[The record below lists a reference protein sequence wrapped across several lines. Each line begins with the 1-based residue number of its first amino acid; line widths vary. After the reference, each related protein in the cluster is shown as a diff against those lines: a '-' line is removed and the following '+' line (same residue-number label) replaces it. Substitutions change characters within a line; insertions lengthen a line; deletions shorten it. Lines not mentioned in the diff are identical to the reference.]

1 MNIKPRYRD
10 PNSNISKR
18 TFKKKFFSLV
28 IAFAM
33 AVTAFAPVATDTAS
47 ASSWKPSGSQLNG
60 AKDVYKVLRANGYSA
75 AAAAGILGNI
85 QLESGMRANIHGGG
99 YGLCQWTGGRAASL
113 KRMNSHASHRTQ
125 AKFIVREMK
134 SCYLGGMSLKSFK
147 KLTSYRKAT
156 RIFCIYFERPG
167 IKRMSTRTAYAKA
180 YYYLLKKPGKITLK
194 AYKGSFKVKMSK
206 KNSYIKGYQIA
217 YKKAGTKKW
226 KKVRTKK
233 TYKRFYKKGSKKLY
247 YVKVRTYSII
257 KGKRYYGEWSKI
269 KKIRTKKI
277 PKKIIV
283 KPKPPAPVDEETP
296 LEAGAVNC
304 QIVAIDGTTLT
315 VAVTSET
322 EEVVQYEFINVPE
335 TDLAA
340 FNIGDNV
347 TVHFTGSLE
356 KGTHQY
362 TAIYPQQS
370 EEIIPIEDETQEIQ

>member
-1 MNIKPRYRD
+1 
-10 PNSNISKR
+10 
-18 TFKKKFFSLV
+18 
-28 IAFAM
+28 M

-156 RIFCIYFERPG
+156 KIFCIYFERPG
-167 IKRMSTRTAYAKA
+167 IRRMSARTTYAKA
-180 YYYLLKKPGKITLK
+180 YYYLLKKPGWFTLR
-194 AYKGSFKVKMSK
+194 AYKGSFKVKIPK
-206 KNSYIKGYQIA
+206 KNSFIKGYQIA

-247 YVKVRTYSII
+247 YVKVRTYSVI

-277 PKKIIV
+277 PKKKKKII
-283 KPKPPAPVDEETP
+283 KPKPPAPTEEVTP
-296 LEAGAVNC
+296 PKTGAVIC
-304 QIVAIDGTTLT
+304 QIVTIDGTTLT
-315 VAVTSET
+315 VAVTSEAG
-322 EEVVQYEFINVPE
+322 EVVQYEFSNVPE
-335 TDLAA
+335 ADLAA
-340 FNIGDNV
+340 FSIGDNV
-347 TVHFTGSLE
+347 IVHFNGSLE

-362 TAIYPQQS
+362 TAIYPWQS
-370 EEIIPIEDETQEIQ
+370 EEVIPIEDETQEIQ